1 MSGRYVH
8 VRSKASDFLVA
19 GFVHPDE
26 LAEIRAYLPD
36 TDLPQT
42 LEDKL
47 QDIEESVPR
56 HIGRPLLQKMYKF
69 WREAQTVFQTAA
81 NLLDNAHNI
90 LALPNKFRYCN
101 LHELA
106 EELLS
111 SIISKG
117 PDGKFSAPALFAVHQ
132 SLTAEDSG
140 IRIELYGSL
149 RSTIYYEISSIREM
163 QNNVRVVEEI
173 QKYRNDILTG
183 KQDSLLHAF
192 AEKAGKLVD
201 MSRQTRKVTSHG
213 TLGPSSKKSTADSDF
228 RHGTVNEE
236 FNPAEEIFSLFI
248 ESWTGLTTFSPSSSL
263 NGIGSTILR
272 AVDRYQD
279 QTLDQSTG
287 WTFLQEIGYIPPWQT
302 VAPFTLRVPFTGRR
316 LRVERLASARGYTPD
331 QLSAIR
337 KPWHDLTVF
346 CIDDVTAM
354 EIDDGVSLER
364 TANPNEYWVH
374 VHIADPASHLDPRGD
389 AAVVARA
396 YTENVYMQDRV
407 VTMLN
412 TELVESKLSLAPNT
426 PCLTFSAKM
435 NLEGDILDTTVVAGR
450 IEKVVYMTPSL
461 FNQFGEGY
469 SKTDRITRTVG
480 RGLSAQT
487 GLPRPMTAEKDLSE
501 DQIMSLRTLQ
511 LLGKARS
518 NKMKMKGAVSYST
531 PSPDVSVSFGGSRWM
546 KQSKGNASRLYF
558 GDPSIQVTVPIE
570 TDPERYN
577 SLHNNGG
584 VAPLMLIANEVAAR
598 WCQARGIPIP
608 YRTTQPDPEKNPLD
622 YFKNKLLPAIQETGN
637 APLEDIINYVGL
649 IGKARPSTTPGPHMT
664 LAADVIAKAT
674 SPLRRYGD
682 LLLHWQVSAAL
693 LQEATTG
700 TSLVG
705 NTDQSF
711 LPFSQDDLEK
721 IIPRLDIRERAIRQC
736 HNRSTRA
743 WLCHFLL
750 RAWKFGEAEL
760 PSPMRF
766 SIADMSKIG
775 TMGSGNMLMGQLM
788 DFAVRVKMECP
799 EWEVK
804 ADLKAGDEF
813 EVELQDVNPYSGTIV
828 VKALRRWGD
837 DVQNVSKD

>member
-8 VRSKASDFLVA
+8 VRSKASDFLVP

-26 LAEIRAYLPD
+26 LEEIKAHLPSI
-36 TDLPQT
+36 DLPQT

-56 HIGRPLLQKMYKF
+56 HIGQPLLQKMYKF
-69 WREAQTVFQTAA
+69 WQEAQDVFQIAA
-81 NLLDNAHNI
+81 GLLDNAHNI
-90 LALPNKFRYCN
+90 LAHPNKFRYGN

-117 PDGKFSAPALFAVHQ
+117 PDGKFPAPALFAVHQ
-132 SLTAEDSG
+132 SLTADDCG
-140 IRIELYGSL
+140 VRIELHGSL
-149 RSTIYYEISSIREM
+149 RSSIYYEISSIREM
-163 QNNVRVVEEI
+163 QNNVRVVEEV
-173 QKYRNDILTG
+173 QKYRHDVLTG

-192 AEKAGKLVD
+192 AQKAGRLVD
-201 MSRQTRKVTSHG
+201 KSRKFREVTSHG
-213 TLGPSSKKSTADSDF
+213 TLGPSSKKSPEGSNF
-228 RHGTVNEE
+228 RIGTVSEE
-236 FNPAEEIFSLFI
+236 FNSGDEIFALFI
-248 ESWTGLTTFSPSSSL
+248 ESWTALTTFGPSSSL

-279 QTLDQSTG
+279 QNLDQSTG
-287 WTFLQEIGYIPPWQT
+287 WVFLQEIGYIPPWQT
-302 VAPFTLRVPFTGRR
+302 VAPYTLRVPFTGRR
-316 LRVERLASARGYTPD
+316 LRIERIGSVRGYTSD
-331 QLSAIR
+331 KLSAIR
-337 KPWHDLTVF
+337 KSWNDLTVF

-364 TANPNEYWVH
+364 TTNPNEYWVH
-374 VHIADPASHLDPRGD
+374 VHIADPASHMDPRGE
-389 AAVVARA
+389 AAAVARA
-396 YTENVYMQDRV
+396 FTENVYMQDRV
-407 VTMLN
+407 VTMLSS
-412 TELVESKLSLAPNT
+412 EFVESNLSLAPRT

-435 NLEGDILDTTVVAGR
+435 NLEGDILDYTVVAGR
-450 IEKVVYMTPSL
+450 IQKVVYMTPSL
-461 FNQFGEGY
+461 FNKFGEGY
-469 SKTDRITRTVG
+469 SKTDRITRRVG
-480 RGLSAQT
+480 PSFPKTGLS
-487 GLPRPMTAEKDLSE
+487 RPMIEEKDLSE
-501 DQIMSLRTLQ
+501 DHILSLRTLQ

-531 PSPDVSVSFGGSRWM
+531 PSPDVSVSFDGAKWM
-546 KQSKGNASRLYF
+546 KQDKGNASRLYY
-558 GDPSIQVTVPIE
+558 GDPSIQVTVPTE
-570 TDPERYN
+570 TNLERYN

-608 YRTTQPDPEKNPLD
+608 YRTTQPDPKKNPLD
-622 YFKNKLLPAIQETGN
+622 YFKANLLPAIQETGN
-637 APLEDIINYVGL
+637 APLGDIMKYVSL

-711 LPFSQDDLEK
+711 LPFSQDYLEK

-736 HNRSTRA
+736 HNKSTRA
-743 WLCHFLL
+743 WICHFLL

-766 SIADMSKIG
+766 SVADMSRFG
-775 TMGSGNMLMGQLM
+775 RGMGNPNVVMGQLM
-788 DFAVRVKMECP
+788 DFAVLVKMDCP

-813 EVELQDVNPYSGTIV
+813 EVELEDVNPYSGTIV
-828 VKALRRWGD
+828 VKALRKWGG
-837 DVQNVSKD
+837 DV